1 MYGFTLIDG
10 TGTKHVLS
18 RDDPD
23 PTLFLAAGVSA
34 GLCGI
39 ITDVTLTLTPAFK
52 VTGTQQ
58 TSPIQPLNPDW
69 KLGCPVNLY
78 GPATQGVPGVEEYF
92 KDPNN
97 EYMRMVYHISHIS
110 FNLILKH
117 LSLALLAPTRPSASR
132 PDLDRETHRSGYH
145 EHTLPRTR
153 HVRSSLHLLSRTMPI
168 PLPLGF
174 TSWVQ

>member
-1 MYGFTLIDG
+1 MPRSLYTIGSAGGSLLYSFHDAVYGFTLIDG
-10 TGTKHVLS
+10 TGTKHILS

-97 EYMRMVYHISHIS
+97 EYMRMVS
-110 FNLILKH
+110 NLNDSSINLDPDESLHSSIGPNRTFH
-117 LSLALLAPTRPSASR
+117 LVSRSGLGNAPFWARRTYPTRN
-132 PDLDRETHRSGYH
+132 
-145 EHTLPRTR
+145 
-153 HVRSSLHLLSRTMPI
+153 
-168 PLPLGF
+168 
-174 TSWVQ
+174 

>member
-97 EYMRMVYHISHIS
+97 EYMRMVS
-110 FNLILKH
+110 NLNDSSINLD
-117 LSLALLAPTRPSASR
+117 
-132 PDLDRETHRSGYH
+132 PDE
-145 EHTLPRTR
+145 
-153 HVRSSLHLLSRTMPI
+153 SLHKIGRAH
-168 PLPLGF
+168 
-174 TSWVQ
+174 V